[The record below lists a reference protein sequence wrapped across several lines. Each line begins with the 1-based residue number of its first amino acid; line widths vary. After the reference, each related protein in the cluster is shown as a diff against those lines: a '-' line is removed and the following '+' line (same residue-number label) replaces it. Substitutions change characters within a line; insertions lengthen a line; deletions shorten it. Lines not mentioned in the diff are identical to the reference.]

1 MASETAIYQKVILS
15 DQAPTDES
23 LSGHREI
30 QVVVRS
36 PSKVTERK
44 LIDVASSLTRPAR
57 VNQGWTTLHVIVE
70 PLDTA
75 ELPPLGEPTHTEG
88 GAGRVDHP
96 VAILPIACRRPSTL
110 PLTFNPGHFGLL
122 RGFLPTDMGEG
133 RTPSPALPAVSAM
146 CCCSWALYPVF
157 PVRAYRR
164 KRAVSQITDSGLCHS
179 CYHIALGRIGTC
191 QTKA

>member
-1 MASETAIYQKVILS
+1 MASETANYQKVILS

-70 PLDTA
+70 PLGTA

-88 GAGRVDHP
+88 EL
-96 VAILPIACRRPSTL
+96 VAWII
-110 PLTFNPGHFGLL
+110 
-122 RGFLPTDMGEG
+122 
-133 RTPSPALPAVSAM
+133 
-146 CCCSWALYPVF
+146 
-157 PVRAYRR
+157 
-164 KRAVSQITDSGLCHS
+164 Q
-179 CYHIALGRIGTC
+179 
-191 QTKA
+191 

>member
-1 MASETAIYQKVILS
+1 LRRLDPPYQKVILS
-15 DQAPTDES
+15 DQATDES

-44 LIDVASSLTRPAR
+44 LIGVASSLTRPAR

-88 GAGRVDHP
+88 EL
-96 VAILPIACRRPSTL
+96 VA
-110 PLTFNPGHFGLL
+110 
-122 RGFLPTDMGEG
+122 
-133 RTPSPALPAVSAM
+133 
-146 CCCSWALYPVF
+146 W
-157 PVRAYRR
+157 
-164 KRAVSQITDSGLCHS
+164 IT
-179 CYHIALGRIGTC
+179 
-191 QTKA
+191 Q

>member
-30 QVVVRS
+30 QVVFRS

-70 PLDTA
+70 PLDTSGVA
-75 ELPPLGEPTHTEG
+75 ATWRTDAYRGR
-88 GAGRVDHP
+88 AGRVDHP
-96 VAILPIACRRPSTL
+96 VAILPIACRRP
-110 PLTFNPGHFGLL
+110 
-122 RGFLPTDMGEG
+122 
-133 RTPSPALPAVSAM
+133 
-146 CCCSWALYPVF
+146 
-157 PVRAYRR
+157 
-164 KRAVSQITDSGLCHS
+164 
-179 CYHIALGRIGTC
+179 
-191 QTKA
+191 

>member
-1 MASETAIYQKVILS
+1 MASETANYQKVILS

-70 PLDTA
+70 PLGTS

-88 GAGRVDHP
+88 ELVAWIIPHP
-96 VAILPIACRRPSTL
+96 SSQSPPPPLRPY
-110 PLTFNPGHFGLL
+110 
-122 RGFLPTDMGEG
+122 
-133 RTPSPALPAVSAM
+133 PSP
-146 CCCSWALYPVF
+146 YPPPPF
-157 PVRAYRR
+157 
-164 KRAVSQITDSGLCHS
+164 
-179 CYHIALGRIGTC
+179 
-191 QTKA
+191 

>member
-1 MASETAIYQKVILS
+1 MASETANYQKIILS

-70 PLDTA
+70 PVDTA
-75 ELPPLGEPTHTEG
+75 ELPPLGETTHTDGELS
-88 GAGRVDHP
+88 AGYLH
-96 VAILPIACRRPSTL
+96 S
-110 PLTFNPGHFGLL
+110 
-122 RGFLPTDMGEG
+122 PTG
-133 RTPSPALPAVSAM
+133 
-146 CCCSWALYPVF
+146 
-157 PVRAYRR
+157 
-164 KRAVSQITDSGLCHS
+164 Q
-179 CYHIALGRIGTC
+179 
-191 QTKA
+191 